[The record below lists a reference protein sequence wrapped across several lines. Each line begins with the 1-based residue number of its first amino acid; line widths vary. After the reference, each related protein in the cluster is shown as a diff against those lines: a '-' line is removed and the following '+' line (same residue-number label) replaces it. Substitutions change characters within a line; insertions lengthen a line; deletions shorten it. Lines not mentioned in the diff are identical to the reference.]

1 MPKRLPTPQS
11 PAAPRVPGTEPHL
24 HSTTVGGNGGQET
37 GFPLHLPDSLQCSNR
52 RLPTSG
58 PARQTTLRLSSPR
71 SFAPFVIFPP
81 LRRHGKGTASGIR
94 NPGSNPGAIVKRT
107 MISEHHFR
115 TCDVEGTMLTPAWQ
129 GWLRIKRGGEIHREP
144 NIMLGMQKHVII
156 VISFSSTISETN
168 HRARTTVKWTPPLPP
183 QGPACNQA
191 KQHTHPG
198 RKKCARPHVQHHKTW
213 NNHPSAQQPRQEAT
227 AHTERSIQVLC
238 PFAADEWVQGRKL
251 RLRGAQ
257 LLIKVTQ

>member
-1 MPKRLPTPQS
+1 MHQRAVPLPSECQSLSSQPLSQCCTPLRTPDPSIRAAPSMPKPVPTPQS

-37 GFPLHLPDSLQCSNR
+37 GFPLHLPDSLQCSPSR

-58 PARQTTLRLSSPR
+58 PARQTTLWPSSPC

-94 NPGSNPGAIVKRT
+94 NPGSNPGAIMKRT

-129 GWLRIKRGGEIHREP
+129 GWLRIKRGG
-144 NIMLGMQKHVII
+144 
-156 VISFSSTISETN
+156 
-168 HRARTTVKWTPPLPP
+168 
-183 QGPACNQA
+183 
-191 KQHTHPG
+191 
-198 RKKCARPHVQHHKTW
+198 
-213 NNHPSAQQPRQEAT
+213 
-227 AHTERSIQVLC
+227 
-238 PFAADEWVQGRKL
+238 
-251 RLRGAQ
+251 
-257 LLIKVTQ
+257 